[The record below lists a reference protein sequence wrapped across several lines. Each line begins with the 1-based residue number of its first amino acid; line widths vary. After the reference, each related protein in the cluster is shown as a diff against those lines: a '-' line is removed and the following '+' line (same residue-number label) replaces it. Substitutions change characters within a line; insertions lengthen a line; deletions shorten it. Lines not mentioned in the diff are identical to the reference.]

1 MTASRG
7 RWEGRGGGL
16 DFPWHLGSAAP
27 TAGRLQV
34 ACGGCGGVFAPCAR
48 LCLVSPGRT
57 GLALRGHL
65 ALSGC
70 RGAAIWA
77 GGAPRCDRL
86 DPRQE
91 ECASAGFFQEYSGK
105 VQEKPIPGPA
115 GAPRAAVSRGMLGSP
130 RISTGVLVALSLGP
144 CRGQFGG
151 VGVAGCPAGL
161 GGWWVSSPEPSPDAG
176 GGRGALGAAPCP
188 VPGGPCWDGGGAGF
202 RVTDTSRRSPC
213 GLGSPG
219 CSQDLPRAPVP
230 TGPEGNPPGWAGSRE
245 GVIAAALCCCC
256 CEVWGQTP
264 RALTPLRVK
273 PKALGTPAAPFVLSQ
288 SDPDPD
294 REGCWEGG
302 AAVGALSSSNPVTDP
317 ALLVTSAAQ
326 HCSRGRECG

>member
-48 LCLVSPGRT
+48 LCQVSPGRT
-57 GLALRGHL
+57 GLAPRGHL
-65 ALSGC
+65 ALPGC

-91 ECASAGFFQEYSGK
+91 ECVSAGFFQEYSGK
-105 VQEKPIPGPA
+105 VQEKPLPGPA

-144 CRGQFGG
+144 CRGRFGV

-161 GGWWVSSPEPSPDAG
+161 GGCWVSSPEPSPDAG
-176 GGRGALGAAPCP
+176 GGRGALGQRRAPSRGGRAGMGVERGFGLPTPPGGLRVASALLAAPRTCP
-188 VPGGPCWDGGGAGF
+188 ELRCRQGWRGIPLDGQGAG
-202 RVTDTSRRSPC
+202 RVSLLLLS
-213 GLGSPG
+213 
-219 CSQDLPRAPVP
+219 
-230 TGPEGNPPGWAGSRE
+230 
-245 GVIAAALCCCC
+245 AAA
-256 CEVWGQTP
+256 
-264 RALTPLRVK
+264 
-273 PKALGTPAAPFVLSQ
+273 AARCG
-288 SDPDPD
+288 DK
-294 REGCWEGG
+294 
-302 AAVGALSSSNPVTDP
+302 
-317 ALLVTSAAQ
+317 LLEPS
-326 HCSRGRECG
+326 HPSG